1 MPLRR
6 RQRNQVSDDG
16 SKEKDSGRA
25 ARQMNRKRGN
35 PGLKGRL
42 LDKSIE
48 AYILSLETINRLSV
62 KYRIENFAY
71 LICNAWELLLK
82 AKILDD
88 TNDRKAIYYP
98 KEKGKRPRTLS
109 LRDCSQK
116 IFPNEKDPARRNM
129 ERVCSL
135 RDEATH
141 LVFS

>member
-1 MPLRR
+1 MSRR
-6 RQRNQVSDDG
+6 
-16 SKEKDSGRA
+16 
-25 ARQMNRKRGN
+25 RGN

-88 TNDRKAIYYP
+88 SKDRKSIFTKA
-98 KEKGKRPRTLS
+98 R
-109 LRDCSQK
+109 QK
-116 IFPNEKDPARRNM
+116 AK
-129 ERVCSL
+129 SG
-135 RDEATH
+135 
-141 LVFS
+141 SS